1 MIIKT
6 EESDL
11 VSKPPDKMYISN
23 IFQTYDNIVPGNQ
36 LLFTANN
43 ALSTDLETE
52 FQFSRRLVSKLVSI
66 PT

>member
-11 VSKPPDKMYISN
+11 VSKSPDKMYISN
-23 IFQTYDNIVPGNQ
+23 IFRTYDNIMPGNQ
-36 LLFTANN
+36 LLFTTNN

-52 FQFSRRLVSKLVSI
+52 FQFSQRLVSKLVSI